1 MRFENKVAVI
11 TGAAVGIGKGV
22 AVKFAL
28 EGAKVVAIDINKEKL
43 EALKN
48 EIEKVGGSVL
58 TLVCDVS
65 DEKAVNEAFDIV
77 RRQLGKINILV
88 NNAALWRDTCSFV
101 DSTTEL
107 WKRYLDIN
115 IMSVVYCT
123 RAALTDMIESGWG
136 RIINVASVAGVYGNA
151 KMVHYS
157 ATKGALISMTKALA
171 KEVAEKGIIV
181 NAVSPGSVSPS
192 SVENCDHVQPSEL
205 SFMGRTGSI
214 NENAELICFLASNEA
229 SYISGQNIQIDGCR
243 RKM

>member
-48 EIEKVGGSVL
+48 EIEKGGGSVL

-243 RKM
+243 KKL

>member
-43 EALKN
+43 EALKS
-48 EIEKVGGSVL
+48 EIEKGGGSVL

>member
-48 EIEKVGGSVL
+48 EIEKGGGSVL

-65 DEKAVNEAFDIV
+65 DEKSVNEAFDIV

-157 ATKGALISMTKALA
+157 ATKGALISLTKALA

-192 SVENCDHVQPSEL
+192 SVEDCDHVQPSEL
-205 SFMGRTGSI
+205 SFIGRTGSI
-214 NENAELICFLASNEA
+214 NENAELICFLTSNEA